1 MCTIILLMF
10 QISFCFYIF
19 NFHFNFTF
27 SNFVFCYLFIFFCH
41 FMQAYI
47 IHYAKKLTETET
59 YCGSLLLL
67 LTSFWF
73 SSAGKDGYSL

>member
-1 MCTIILLMF
+1 
-10 QISFCFYIF
+10 
-19 NFHFNFTF
+19 
-27 SNFVFCYLFIFFCH
+27 
-41 FMQAYI
+41 MQAYI